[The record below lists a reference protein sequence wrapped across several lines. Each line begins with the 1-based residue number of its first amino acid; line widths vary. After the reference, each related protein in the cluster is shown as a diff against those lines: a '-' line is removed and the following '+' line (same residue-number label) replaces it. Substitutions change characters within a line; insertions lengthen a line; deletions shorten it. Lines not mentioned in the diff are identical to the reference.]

1 MMKYTL
7 STNSTKPKKSELD
20 SAVENFVAA
29 VDKADESEKKAAL
42 ESVIAAAVTF
52 LILDGL
58 LIWIARKLGMKLD
71 VIYRQ
76 LYQAKNMV
84 GHSKIKMIENPSDT
98 RTYGIGSPYLP
109 NQTEWDGAI
118 RAMTKSVEKLLNDK
132 NTNID
137 DINDIV
143 KGTIYDNNGS
153 FNTKVTFGNT
163 DWLHSVD
170 IRDNGWDKV
179 SKLVKGI
186 DQSLNLIKLLQQL
199 DAKLKMYKKAGD
211 IDKRY
216 VSVVSTVTR
225 SAAYLCKGM
234 YIAIANAYYVLD
246 RDIYDNMF

>member
-1 MMKYTL
+1 MKYTL

-20 SAVENFVAA
+20 SAVENFIAA
-29 VDKADESEKKAAL
+29 VDKADAPEKKAAL
-42 ESVIAAAVTF
+42 ESVVAAAITF
-52 LILDGL
+52 LILNGL
-58 LIWIARKLGMKLD
+58 LVWLSRKLGMKLD

-76 LYQAKNMV
+76 LYQAKSMTS
-84 GHSKIKMIENPSDT
+84 HSKIKMIENPSDT
-98 RTYGIGSPYLP
+98 RTYGITSPYLP
-109 NQTEWDGAI
+109 NQIEWDGAI
-118 RAMTKSVEKLLNDK
+118 RAMTKSVEKLINDK

-153 FNTKVTFGNT
+153 FNTKVTFGNM

-179 SKLVKGI
+179 SKLVKGV
-186 DQSLNLIKLLQQL
+186 DQSLNLIKLLQKL
-199 DAKLKMYKKAGD
+199 DAKLKMYKETGD

-216 VSVVSTVTR
+216 ASTIATVTR

-234 YIAIANAYYVLD
+234 YIAIANAYYVFD
-246 RDIYDNMF
+246 RDIYDSMF

>member
-7 STNSTKPKKSELD
+7 SEKPKKSKLD
-20 SAVENFVAA
+20 SAVENFIAA

-42 ESVIAAAVTF
+42 ESVIAIAVTAI
-52 LILDGL
+52 ILNGL
-58 LIWIARKLGMKLD
+58 LNWITHKFGMKLD

-76 LYQAKNMV
+76 MYHAKNMV
-84 GHSKIKMIENPSDT
+84 SHSKIKMIEYPKDT
-98 RTYGIGSPYLP
+98 RTYAITSAYLP
-109 NQTEWDGAI
+109 NQSEWDGAVG
-118 RAMTKSVEKLLNDK
+118 AMTKSIEKLLNDT

-153 FNTKVTFGNT
+153 FNTKVTFGKT
-163 DWLHSVD
+163 DWLHAVD

-186 DQSLNLIKLLQQL
+186 DQSLNLIKLLQKM
-199 DAKLKMYKKAGD
+199 DAKLKSYEKIGD

-216 VSVVSTVTR
+216 VSAVATVTK

-234 YIAIANAYYVLD
+234 YIAVADAYYVFD